1 MKEWLTDKNII
12 KISTIIFALILV
24 LTLFVFQ
31 YGVSDNGD
39 LTGRLLHLGLY
50 DSDGASGSG
59 GYAFKFGVSGKVDTL
74 TTADIPYALF
84 TSFLSKDSFIP
95 VLIPATIYILLLVA
109 GFYLII
115 KNLISKYNWNNI
127 LLAVFVI
134 LVLGDVGYTAFLNT
148 PYVNAAVYSY
158 LVLTIGT
165 FMWSAREEESKK
177 AIIFTGISAILFVGA
192 SRITAWCG
200 IVLAILFVRMIFA
213 KKNAIQKIL
222 CAVFAVLI
230 ILSSIYGLAN
240 IKTSDSDKY
249 NSVFYG
255 VALKDSAEATKLG
268 FDKENATSL
277 GGTSAFEQKALDFMT
292 ENDISETISP
302 MSVAG
307 YYLKNPSKWIS
318 NMKQV
323 AQNSTMITTGY
334 LGYFKSS
341 SSKIYQQ
348 PKLFNIYGT
357 LKQRIIPANFYIL
370 SVLLLAFLAGTIFY
384 RKKYASDISSKL
396 TCDAMICLVPCT
408 FIAFFLPL
416 IYGGFAQ
423 ISFAMHLFNLLF
435 DICLISAAV
444 GGTKLLWKRREAL
457 KEKFGVNQ

>member
-39 LTGRLLHLGLY
+39 LTERLLHLGLY

-59 GYAFKFGVSGKVDTL
+59 GYAFKFGVGGKVDTL
-74 TTADIPYALF
+74 TTSDIPYALF
-84 TSFLSKDSFIP
+84 TSFLPKDCYIP

-109 GFYLII
+109 GFYLIV
-115 KNLISKYNWNNI
+115 KNLISRYNWNNI
-127 LLAVFVI
+127 LLAVFLIV
-134 LVLGDVGYTAFLNT
+134 VLGDVGYTAFLNT
-148 PYVNAAVYSY
+148 PYVNAAVFSY

-165 FMWSAREEESKK
+165 FLWSAREEESKK
-177 AIIFTGISAILFVGA
+177 AVVFAGISAILFAG
-192 SRITAWCG
+192 STRITAWCG
-200 IVLAILFVRMIFA
+200 FILAILFVRMIFA
-213 KKNAIQKIL
+213 KENLSQKIL
-222 CAVFAVLI
+222 CALFSVLI
-230 ILSSIYGLAN
+230 VFSSVYALAN

-249 NSVFYG
+249 NSIFYG
-255 VALKDSAEATKLG
+255 VALKDSNEATKLG
-268 FDKENATSL
+268 FNNEVATSL
-277 GGTSAFEQKALDFMT
+277 AGTSAFEQKALDFMAET
-292 ENDISETISP
+292 DISETVSP

-323 AQNSTMITTGY
+323 GQNSTMISTDY
-334 LGYFKSS
+334 LGYFKST
-341 SSKIYQQ
+341 SSKLYKQ
-348 PKLFNIYGT
+348 PKLFNLYGT
-357 LKQRIIPANFYIL
+357 FKRRIIPANFYIL
-370 SVLLLAFLAGTIFY
+370 TVLLLAFLAGTIFY
-384 RKKYASDISSKL
+384 RKRYAISRSSKL
-396 TCDAMICLVPCT
+396 ICDASISLVPCA

-435 DICLISAAV
+435 DICVIGAV
-444 GGTKLLWKRREAL
+444 IGGTKLLWMRREAL

>member
-1 MKEWLTDKNII
+1 MKEWLTDKRIVALA
-12 KISTIIFALILV
+12 TIIFALFLV
-24 LTLFVFQ
+24 LTVFVFQ

-59 GYAFKFGVSGKVDTL
+59 GYAFKFGVGGKVDTL

-84 TSFLSKDSFIP
+84 TSFLPKDSFIP

-115 KNLISKYNWNNI
+115 KNLISKYKWNNI
-127 LLAVFVI
+127 LLAVFAI
-134 LVLGDVGYTAFLNT
+134 LILGDVGYTAFLNT
-148 PYVNAAVYSY
+148 PYVNAAVFSY
-158 LVLTIGT
+158 LVLTIGA
-165 FMWSAREEESKK
+165 FLWSAREEESKK
-177 AIIFTGISAILFVGA
+177 AIVFAGISAVLFAGS

-200 IVLAILFVRMIFA
+200 IVLALLFIRMIFV

-222 CAVFAVLI
+222 CAIFSLLIVF
-230 ILSSIYGLAN
+230 SSVYGLAN

-249 NSVFYG
+249 NSIFYG
-255 VALKDSAEATKLG
+255 VALNNSEEATKLG
-268 FDKENATSL
+268 FDNETANLLS
-277 GGTSAFEQKALDFMT
+277 GTSAFEQKALDFMA
-292 ENDISETISP
+292 ENDISETVSP
-302 MSVAG
+302 LDVAG
-307 YYLKNPSKWIS
+307 YYAKNLSNWTL

-323 AQNSTMITTGY
+323 AQNSTMISTGY

-341 SSKIYQQ
+341 SSKLYQQ
-348 PKLFNIYGT
+348 PKLFNLYGT
-357 LKQRIIPANFYIL
+357 LKRRIIPANFYIL
-370 SVLLLAFLAGTIFY
+370 SALLLAFLAGTIFY
-384 RKKYASDISSKL
+384 RKKYAISNSSKL
-396 TCDAMICLVPCT
+396 VCDALICLVPCT

-416 IYGGFAQ
+416 IYTGFAQ

-435 DICLISAAV
+435 DICVLSAIT
-444 GGTKLLWKRREAL
+444 GGTKLLWIRREAL